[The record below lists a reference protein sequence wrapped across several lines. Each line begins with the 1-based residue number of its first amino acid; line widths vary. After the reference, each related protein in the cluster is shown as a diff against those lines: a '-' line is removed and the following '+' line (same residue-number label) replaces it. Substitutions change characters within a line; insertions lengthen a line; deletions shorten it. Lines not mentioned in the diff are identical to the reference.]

1 MIPVNTEWLKTASNE
16 ELFEQYAISLNQLSK
31 AAMFSVSWMECK
43 KELELIKEEMLNR
56 MKHQ

>member
-1 MIPVNTEWLKTASNE
+1 MNTEWLKTASNE

-31 AAMFSVSWMECK
+31 AAMFSVSWMQCK
-43 KELELIKEEMLNR
+43 KEMDTIKEEMLNR

>member
-1 MIPVNTEWLKTASNE
+1 MNIQWLKEASNE
-16 ELFEQYAISLNQLSK
+16 ELFEQYAITMNEFTK
-31 AAMFSVSWMECK
+31 TTMFSVSWTQCK